1 MLPSMSNTLLLIL
14 TVFEA
19 LQLPY
24 ISLTISYEW
33 VSVGEW
39 WITSSV
45 LIREII
51 KLKSSLLCC
60 NVR

>member
-24 ISLTISYEW
+24 ISLTISYDW

-39 WITSSV
+39 WIISSV